1 MIKWIICAIVAGAIA
16 PALAETESRK
26 PHFKGELIFEKVEGF
41 PSCHAATIAELPNG
55 ELLVAWYA
63 GQQEKATDVAILFS
77 RRARGSDK
85 WSQPKVLVDTPDK
98 SEGNPVLWCDPKE
111 TLWLFYV
118 TMQGGG
124 WTTCNI
130 KCIKSKDNGMTWSEP
145 VFLREE
151 LGWMT
156 GVKPLVLK
164 NGEILLPLYDEVN
177 VSSVFMISGDSRR
190 TWLKTGPIKSNPGNI
205 QPSVVQLDDGSLLC
219 YMRTWRPGKMWQ
231 STSRDN
237 GRTWSQATQHDLPNP
252 GSRLDM
258 VRLKSGDL
266 VLIFNN
272 TPRGRTPLSAALS
285 SDEGK
290 TWPAIKNL
298 ETEQGEFSYPAV
310 IQCPDG
316 LIHVVYTYRRTHI
329 KHIEFDKSWLISRER
344 REGR

>member
-16 PALAETESRK
+16 PAPAETESPK

-55 ELLVAWYA
+55 DLLVAWYA
-63 GQQEKATDVAILFS
+63 GQQEKATDVSILCS
-77 RRARGSDK
+77 RRAQGSEK
-85 WSQPKVLVDTPDK
+85 WSEPKVLVDTPNK
-98 SEGNPVLWCDPKE
+98 SEGNPILWYDSKG

-118 TMQGGG
+118 TMQGDG

-130 KCIKSKDNGMTWSEP
+130 KYIKSKDNGATWSEP

-156 GVKPLVLK
+156 GTNPLVLK
-164 NGEILLPLYDEVN
+164 NGETLLPLYDEVN
-177 VSSVFMISGDSRR
+177 VSSVFMISGDGGK

-237 GRTWSQATQHDLPNP
+237 GRTWSKATQHDLPNP

-258 VRLKSGDL
+258 VRLKSGEL

-285 SDEGK
+285 RDEGK
-290 TWPAIKNL
+290 TWPLIKNL
-298 ETEQGEFSYPAV
+298 ETAKGEYSYPAV
-310 IQCPDG
+310 IQTRDG

-329 KHIEFDKSWLISRER
+329 KHVESSKEWLATPDK
-344 REGR
+344 